1 MDIIT
6 RGDGRTQPEH
16 FDPTIFSAFTQN
28 HELFRDIFE
37 TYTT

>member
-16 FDPTIFSAFTQN
+16 FDPGIFSVFTQN
-28 HELFRDIFE
+28 HTVFRDIFDE
-37 TYTT
+37 YIA